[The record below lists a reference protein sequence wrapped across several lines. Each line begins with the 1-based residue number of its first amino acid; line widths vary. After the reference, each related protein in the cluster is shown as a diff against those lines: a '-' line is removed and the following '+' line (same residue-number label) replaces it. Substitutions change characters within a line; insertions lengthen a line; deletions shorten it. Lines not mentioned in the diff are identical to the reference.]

1 MKGIVFT
8 GDRKLELRE
17 FPDPTPGPRDVVL
30 EIKASGMCGTDLG
43 LYRRSGE
50 AAAAAEPIIAGHE
63 PCGIVAE
70 VGSAV
75 TESEA
80 RVGQRVM
87 DHHYEGCG
95 HCRHCKTGWTQS
107 CVEGAIVY
115 GNRGGHG
122 AHAKYMKVPAHTV
135 VPLPDELSFQCG
147 AAIACG
153 TGTAYGA
160 LKRVNLEG
168 DETIAIYGQGP
179 VGLSGTQL
187 AAAMGARVIAVDL
200 SAERRQMAFARGA
213 DVVIDPAADDPVE
226 AIRELTHGE
235 GADKAIDCTSSSK
248 ARRNAVLSTRI
259 FGTAALV
266 GVGGDVTFEVL
277 PELIRR
283 QMTLIGH
290 QTFSKVG
297 QADCARF
304 IADRKIDIDSLF
316 THKWTLDQAEEA
328 YDLFDQQ
335 KTGKGF
341 FQPS

>member
-8 GDRKLELRE
+8 GDRKLELME
-17 FPDPTPGPRDVVL
+17 FPDPTPGPRDVIL

-43 LYRRSGE
+43 NYRRSSESLEKSGL
-50 AAAAAEPIIAGHE
+50 IIAGHE

-70 VGSAV
+70 VGAAV

-80 RVGQRVM
+80 RVGDRVM

-95 HCRHCKTGWTQS
+95 SCRHCKTGWTQS

-122 AHAKYMKVPAHTV
+122 AHAKYMKVPAHTL
-135 VPLPDELSFQCG
+135 VPLPDEISFQSG

-168 DETIAIYGQGP
+168 DETIAIFGQGP

-200 SAERRQMAFARGA
+200 SAERREMALARGA
-213 DVVIDPAADDPVE
+213 DVVIDPAADDSVQ
-226 AIRELTHGE
+226 AIRDLTHGE
-235 GADKAIDCTSSSK
+235 GADKAIDCTSSSE
-248 ARRNAVLSTRI
+248 ARRNTVLSTRT

-266 GVGGDVTFEVL
+266 GVGGEVTFEVL
-277 PELIRR
+277 PELIHR

-316 THKWTLDQAEEA
+316 THSWSLDQAEEA
-328 YDLFDQQ
+328 YELFDQQ

>member
-1 MKGIVFT
+1 MKGIVFV
-8 GDRKLELRE
+8 GDRKLELRD
-17 FPDPTPGPRDVVL
+17 FPDPTPGPRDVIL

-43 LYRRSGE
+43 NYRKPADAVSS
-50 AAAAAEPIIAGHE
+50 ADPIIAGHE
-63 PCGIVAE
+63 PCGVVAE

-75 TESEA
+75 TEREA
-80 RVGQRVM
+80 RIGDRVM

-95 HCRHCKTGWTQS
+95 ICRHCKSGWTQQ
-107 CVEGAIVY
+107 CLDGAIVY

-122 AHAKYMKVPAHTV
+122 AHAKYMKVPAHTL
-135 VPLPDELSFQCG
+135 VPLPDALSFEAG

-160 LKRVNLEG
+160 LKRLGLEG
-168 DETIAIYGQGP
+168 DETIAIFGQGP

-187 AAAMGARVIAVDL
+187 AGEMGARVIAVDL
-200 SAERRQMAFARGA
+200 SAERREMALARGA
-213 DVVIDPAADDPVE
+213 DAAIDPAAGDPVE
-226 AIRELTHGE
+226 AIRDLTHGE
-235 GADKAIDCTSSSK
+235 GADKSLDATSSSD
-248 ARRNAVLSTRI
+248 ARRNAVLGTRI
-259 FGTAALV
+259 FGTACLV

-304 IADRKIDIDSLF
+304 VADRKIDIDSLF
-316 THKWTLDQAEEA
+316 THKWSLEQAGEA
-328 YDLFDQQ
+328 YRLFDQQ
-335 KTGKGF
+335 KTGKGVF
-341 FQPS
+341 LPS